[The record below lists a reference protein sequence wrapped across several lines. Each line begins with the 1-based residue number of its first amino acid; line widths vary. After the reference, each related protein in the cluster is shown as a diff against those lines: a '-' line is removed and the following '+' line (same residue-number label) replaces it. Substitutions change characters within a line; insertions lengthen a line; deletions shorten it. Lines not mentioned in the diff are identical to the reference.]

1 MVILKT
7 PEAIINIESLP
18 NSRFSY
24 HITESGLEN
33 SLKDISFE
41 SYYGERVA
49 KALLDMGGAERL
61 TSELTREEGHS
72 GLELGLKYY
81 TLSFLPDE
89 DFVGKRLLDFG
100 CGCGASTFALSR
112 IFPNSNIL
120 GLDRLEDCIKVCNL
134 KKEQLGLDRVSFVT
148 SSSDDQ
154 LPSTLGHID
163 YCILCGV
170 YEHLLPL
177 ERRSLLH
184 AIWGM
189 LPVEGVLFIAQ
200 TPNRYSPI
208 GTHVTRIPMVNFLPD
223 RLAFHVGRWAM
234 KKQYGIDA
242 DWERLLRGGFRGGT
256 AHEIERILRETGTEP
271 LFIQPG
277 RLGVRDPIDIWN
289 MTKDSSNLGLVKQLA
304 GQFCRVFK
312 SLTGITVA
320 PYINL
325 AIRKRLST
333 NLCETQ

>member
-1 MVILKT
+1 MLNLKT
-7 PEAIINIESLP
+7 SEATIDIKPIS
-18 NSRFSY
+18 NSRFRY
-24 HITESGLEN
+24 HITRTGSGKHTEQITF
-33 SLKDISFE
+33 DSF
-41 SYYGERVA
+41 YGEKVA
-49 KALLDMGGAERL
+49 KALLDMGGADRL
-61 TSELTREEGHS
+61 ISELTREEGHS

-81 TLSFLPDE
+81 TLSFLPDD
-89 DFVGKRLLDFG
+89 DFIGKRLLDFG

-112 IFPNSNIL
+112 IFPNSHIL
-120 GLDRLEDCIKVCNL
+120 GLDRLADCIRVCNL

-148 SSSDDQ
+148 SNSDDQ
-154 LPSTLGHID
+154 LPAALGHID

-170 YEHLLPL
+170 YEHLLPP
-177 ERRSLLH
+177 ERKSLLH
-184 AIWGM
+184 AIWNM
-189 LPVEGVLFIAQ
+189 LPVGGVLFIAQ

-223 RLAFHVGRWAM
+223 SLAFHVGHWAM

-256 AHEIERILRETGTEP
+256 SHEIERILQETDGVP
-271 LFIQPG
+271 VFIPPS

-289 MTKDSSNLGLVKQLA
+289 LTKDLSNLGLIKQVA

-312 SLTGITVA
+312 TFTGITIA

-325 AIRKRLST
+325 AIRKGSIKK
-333 NLCETQ
+333 QA